1 MEQRPSS
8 VSQLH
13 QTRSRG
19 EKAGQRTERHH
30 PSTRNI
36 HITHITD
43 PETVDTAG
51 SSKINFQSHLCRL
64 TVFTFVRHLE
74 HSFVE
79 LRPPLIIT
87 HLGQGP
93 ATVRCI
99 CPVQTR
105 RCWDS
110 CHSGHVCWGTFY
122 ATFIVRSCSSYTRQA
137 GRTNNRLSSLTTE
150 VDRRSVMPPL

>member
-74 HSFVE
+74 HSFIE

-99 CPVQTR
+99 CP
-105 RCWDS
+105 DS
-110 CHSGHVCWGTFY
+110 ALLGFLSLGPRVLGNFLCNFYSTELFLLHTSGGE
-122 ATFIVRSCSSYTRQA
+122 
-137 GRTNNRLSSLTTE
+137 N
-150 VDRRSVMPPL
+150 